1 MPLQRLKAL
10 FARQRSP
17 QPEEGLD
24 AEVRD
29 GAARFAAWAA
39 GVTKQPCPVAWE
51 GLAAGEQ
58 ALEALRREAPADGLG
73 EQAASDAAAFFGEA
87 TREQLG
93 GTWREDALLGV
104 VLAGVG
110 GVEAARLIPMALVEK
125 KWELGGG
132 LSLAL
137 FFTSIEERLVRERAF
152 RARWQLPGQSA
163 AQLITQ
169 TPPGRELVAARELTE
184 RFNAWWKARFGM
196 PPALSLQGVRELER
210 FLRSQFFLIM
220 LEEDRLAE
228 AGVFLGE
235 VGRGLFQGEWDFAEA
250 RGPEGTARVALRWPE
265 LPYYPV
271 GRVLRLVTER
281 PEGEALDEYLRL
293 IPSARTEIRKQQ
305 AGA

>member
-1 MPLQRLKAL
+1 MPLQRLKTF
-10 FARQRSP
+10 FARQHPATPAAS
-17 QPEEGLD
+17 LD
-24 AEVRD
+24 AELRE
-29 GAARFAAWAA
+29 GAARFAAWAED
-39 GVTKQPCPVAWE
+39 VTKQPCPVAWE
-51 GLAAGEQ
+51 GLATGEQ
-58 ALEALRREAPADGLG
+58 ALEILRREAPDGLS

-87 TREQLG
+87 ARAQLG

-104 VLAGVG
+104 VLAAVG
-110 GVEAARLIPMALVEK
+110 NVEAARLVPMALVEK
-125 KWELGGG
+125 KWELAAS
-132 LSLAL
+132 LSLAR
-137 FFTSIEERLVRERAF
+137 FFASIDERLVRERAF
-152 RARWQLPGQSA
+152 RVRWQPPGPSA
-163 AQLITQ
+163 AQLIAQ
-169 TPPGRELVAARELTE
+169 TPQGRELVTARELTE

-210 FLRSQFFLIM
+210 FLRSQFFLVM

-250 RGPEGTARVALRWPE
+250 RGPDGTARVALLWPE

-293 IPSARTEIRKQQ
+293 IPSARAEMRKL
-305 AGA
+305 